1 LTLLPGQTSGA
12 WPVTVGLSL
21 PIAGN
26 DVHDV
31 RARDGTALKITELR
45 RAAASAANPEMWCAL
60 SADARPVLFKAP

>member
-1 LTLLPGQTSGA
+1 
-12 WPVTVGLSL
+12 VTIGLSL

-31 RARDGTALKITELR
+31 RARDGSALKITELR
-45 RAAASAANPEMWCAL
+45 RATSPAPRPEMWCAL